1 MTTTIPNISKELFV
15 DILQDKDLV
24 QPDDLLIFQ
33 TLYSLD
39 KQEASATD
47 LARIIG
53 WSYKNGVV
61 GKIVGLGKRIL
72 KKHDIKQTEREDGT
86 RKIWDFFFTG
96 YYKGTFFI
104 YQLKPELKEAL
115 EECGL
120 TENIKPISIQNSY
133 LFVWNPNK
141 WHQWTDPNNEP
152 YIEKNIEELK
162 NTGKVTLMWSCRS
175 HKSIRP
181 GDRAFLARVGSTP
194 RGIFASG
201 KVVSEPFL
209 SQHWSGEDKDV
220 PRVLIEFD
228 TLLNPEKEPIL
239 TVDNL
244 DKGNLSKQTW
254 TPQSSGI
261 SIRPEAADELEEEW
275 FEFLRTQNIRYSPF
289 SETTDTTITYI
300 EGSATQVTQTRYE
313 RNIYARKECLK
324 HYGYSCSVCD
334 FNFEKFYGSLGY
346 KFIHVHHLTQVATI
360 KQEYKVNPIQ
370 DLRPVCPNCHSML
383 HKQNPP
389 LTIEELKDIIK
400 NG

>member
-1 MTTTIPNISKELFV
+1 MTTTTPNISKELFV
-15 DILQDKDLV
+15 EILQDKDLV

-53 WSYKNGVV
+53 WSDKNGVV

-104 YQLKPELKEAL
+104 YILKPELKEAL
-115 EECGL
+115 EECDL

-239 TVDNL
+239 TVENL

-261 SIRPEAADELEEEW
+261 SIRPEVADELEEEW

-389 LTIEELKDIIK
+389 LTIDELKDIIK

>member
-1 MTTTIPNISKELFV
+1 MTPHISKEIFV
-15 DILQDKDLV
+15 EILQDTNLLH
-24 QPDDLLIFQ
+24 PNDLLIFQ

-53 WSYKNGVV
+53 WTDKNGVI
-61 GKIVGLGKRIL
+61 GRIVGLGKRIL
-72 KKHDIKQTEREDGT
+72 KKYDIKQTERANGK

-96 YYKGTFFI
+96 YKKRTFFI

-120 TENIKPISIQNSY
+120 TKNINSISIQNSY

-141 WHQWTDPNNEP
+141 WSQWTDPNNEP

-181 GDRAFLARVGSTP
+181 GDRAFIARVGSAP
-194 RGIFASG
+194 RGVFASG

-228 TLLNPEKEPIL
+228 ALLNPDKEPIL
-239 TVDNL
+239 TLDYL
-244 DKGNLSKQTW
+244 DKGNLAKQTW

-261 SIRPEAADELEEEW
+261 SIKHEVVDELEKEW
-275 FEFLRTQNIRYSPF
+275 FNFLTTQNIRCNPLL
-289 SETTDTTITYI
+289 ETTDMTITFI
-300 EGSATQVTQTRYE
+300 EGSATQVTQTRIE
-313 RNIYARKECLK
+313 RNRYARLECIKLF
-324 HYGYSCSVCD
+324 GYSCSVCS
-334 FNFEKFYGSLGY
+334 FNFEKFYGSIGY
-346 KFIHVHHLTQVATI
+346 KFIHVHHLTQVSTI
-360 KQEYKVNPIQ
+360 KLQYKVNPIQ

>member
-24 QPDDLLIFQ
+24 QPDALLIFQ

-53 WSYKNGVV
+53 WSDKNGVV
-61 GKIVGLGKRIL
+61 GKIIGLGKRIL

-162 NTGKVTLMWSCRS
+162 K
-175 HKSIRP
+175 
-181 GDRAFLARVGSTP
+181 
-194 RGIFASG
+194 
-201 KVVSEPFL
+201 
-209 SQHWSGEDKDV
+209 
-220 PRVLIEFD
+220 
-228 TLLNPEKEPIL
+228 LLLRQDFIL
-239 TVDNL
+239 
-244 DKGNLSKQTW
+244 
-254 TPQSSGI
+254 
-261 SIRPEAADELEEEW
+261 DELKK
-275 FEFLRTQNIRYSPF
+275 L
-289 SETTDTTITYI
+289 
-300 EGSATQVTQTRYE
+300 
-313 RNIYARKECLK
+313 
-324 HYGYSCSVCD
+324 
-334 FNFEKFYGSLGY
+334 
-346 KFIHVHHLTQVATI
+346 
-360 KQEYKVNPIQ
+360 
-370 DLRPVCPNCHSML
+370 
-383 HKQNPP
+383 
-389 LTIEELKDIIK
+389 
-400 NG
+400 